1 VNPAGRAGRNLPAAI
16 GTGVLLAG
24 IVLGSLFLWKPALLG
39 VLAVFGGIGV
49 WEMVG
54 VIALA
59 RITVP
64 ASPVRQPRAKPPL
77 IPLLGGC
84 AVMPALAWYGGVES
98 LTVGLLVT
106 VFAVLLWRLGGG
118 PVGFGRDMAAATMI
132 AVYVPFLISFA
143 VLLAVPDNGQ
153 WRVFTCLAL
162 VVLSDT
168 GGYASGVF
176 FGKHPMAPSVS
187 PKKSWEG
194 LVGSLLA
201 TGAGGAFAVH
211 YLLGQPWWQGVVLGV
226 VVSAAAILGDLA
238 ESLLK
243 RDLGVKDMSALLP
256 GHGGLM
262 DRLDSVLFAAPVAF
276 MLLTALAPL
285 GS

>member
-1 VNPAGRAGRNLPAAI
+1 
-16 GTGVLLAG
+16 
-24 IVLGSLFLWKPALLG
+24 VLGSLFLWKPALLG
-39 VLAVFGGIGV
+39 VIAVFAGIGV

-54 VIALA
+54 AISLA
-59 RITVP
+59 RITTP
-64 ASPVRQPRAKPPL
+64 ASPVKQARARPPL
-77 IPLLGGC
+77 FPLLGGC

-98 LTVGLLVT
+98 LTIGLLVT

-118 PVGFGRDMAAATMI
+118 PFGFARDMAAASMI
-132 AVYVPFLISFA
+132 AVYVPFLLSFA
-143 VLLAVPDNGQ
+143 VLLAVPDDGQ
-153 WRVFTCLAL
+153 WRVFSCLAL

-194 LVGSLLA
+194 LIGSLVA
-201 TGAGGAFAVH
+201 TGVGGAFAVH
-211 YLLGQPWWQGVVLGV
+211 NLLHQPYWHGVVLGV
-226 VVSAAAILGDLA
+226 VVSAAAVLGDLG

-276 MLLTALAPL
+276 MLLTALAPV